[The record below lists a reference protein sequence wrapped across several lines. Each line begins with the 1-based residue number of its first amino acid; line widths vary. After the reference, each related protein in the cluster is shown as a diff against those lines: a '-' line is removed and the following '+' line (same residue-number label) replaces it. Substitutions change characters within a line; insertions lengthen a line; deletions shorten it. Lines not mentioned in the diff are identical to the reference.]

1 MNKEDFKKYVIAEA
15 KKHLFSTENELP
27 AKPLNIIKENATI
40 VDNRENKLNPLEIKN
55 LAEEIKKINKK
66 IDLRSPLISESNES
80 FVENILKENKSTLR
94 ERDVDV
100 DEINKKKHIG
110 FQNEGEKDKWD
121 RMMGYNVPT
130 DDDRS

>member
-15 KKHLFSTENELP
+15 KKHLFSTENEVP
-27 AKPLNIIKENATI
+27 AKPLNVIKENTTI
-40 VDNRENKLNPLEIKN
+40 EANSENKLNPLEIKN

-80 FVENILKENKSTLR
+80 FVENILKENKAALR
-94 ERDVDV
+94 EREVDV
-100 DEINKKKHIG
+100 DDINKKKHIG
-110 FQNEGEKDKWD
+110 FQNEGEKDKWN

-130 DDDRS
+130 DEDRS